1 MATADY
7 PKRCRALGSRLSHS
21 LCSEERPRPKDRNE
35 ESEFWLAV
43 SGTGS
48 TPDILALSSVAV
60 SLLIAFSYV
69 KNRVLTTLEPGHNPG
84 MEGNVMRK
92 AMTYVKIVMA
102 SVAEVATAL
111 GASLVASVGP
121 LA

>member
-1 MATADY
+1 
-7 PKRCRALGSRLSHS
+7 
-21 LCSEERPRPKDRNE
+21 
-35 ESEFWLAV
+35 
-43 SGTGS
+43 
-48 TPDILALSSVAV
+48 
-60 SLLIAFSYV
+60 
-69 KNRVLTTLEPGHNPG
+69 

-92 AMTYVKIVMA
+92 AMTYVKIVIA